1 MEPVVNAAVIIG
13 PNDGGATDLIH
24 CPPMRRLQFECRVR
38 LPVPRTQAFSFHLDP
53 RNLGRISPPWAR
65 VVELR
70 CPDTL
75 VVGSEITV
83 RVRMLGVLP
92 QMWRVRIAEIAAPE
106 CMVDEALAGPFPF
119 WRHTHA
125 FRELEG
131 GAATEMVDRV
141 EYSPPLGL
149 VGRIFD
155 PWLVRPMVR
164 AMFAD
169 RHARTVALMQA
180 EAGR

>member
-1 MEPVVNAAVIIG
+1 M
-13 PNDGGATDLIH
+13 TH
-24 CPPMRRLQFECRVR
+24 CQFECRVR
-38 LPVPRTQAFSFHLDP
+38 LPVPRTQAFAFHQDP

-70 CPDTL
+70 CPDTFA
-75 VVGSEITV
+75 VGSEITV

-92 QMWRVRIAEIAAPE
+92 QTWRVRIAEIVAPE
-106 CMVDEALAGPFPF
+106 RVVDEALAGPFPY

-131 GAATEMVDRV
+131 GAATEMIDRV
-141 EYSPPLGL
+141 EYRPPLGFL
-149 VGRIFD
+149 GRAFD
-155 PWLVRPMVR
+155 SWLVRPMLR

-169 RHARTVALMQA
+169 RHARTLDLMQPK
-180 EAGR
+180 AGG